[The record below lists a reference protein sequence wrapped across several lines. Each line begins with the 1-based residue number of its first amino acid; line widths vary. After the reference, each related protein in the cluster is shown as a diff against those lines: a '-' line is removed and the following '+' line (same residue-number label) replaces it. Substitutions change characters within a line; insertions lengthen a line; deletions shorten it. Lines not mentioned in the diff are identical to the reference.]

1 MDVLTQSEST
11 VSLQILFRKS
21 QFSIFAITF
30 LICSFIFV
38 SISIFTVQSYAKQ
51 NLVLVGKTIS
61 ERIQPA
67 LVFNDVITL
76 DQILN
81 ESTDQHSIRLIQVF
95 NATNQ
100 RITQH
105 AQPEEQSS
113 ILQHF
118 FDRFFLN
125 EAIKLPIYH
134 HDAKVGELH
143 VYGSSAEIL
152 KFVLKIFLGLAIGML
167 FIIFALWRSIHLTYQ
182 RLMQAI
188 HPIQNIAQLVSYQK
202 AYNLR
207 FPPNPILEFQN
218 LNQTFNGLLEEIQ
231 AWHNHLQNENDQLAY
246 EAHHDHLTQLPNRN
260 FFYQSICQIFE
271 DPHSQQQSALLF
283 IDNNNFKEINDQFGH
298 LAGDAVL
305 QEMAKRLSSRIRH
318 NDFVAR
324 LGGDE
329 FAVILKSIKQVD
341 HLVSIADNLLKSCE
355 EPLEYQGY
363 PIYFTFS
370 IGIALAQNAN
380 TPEELISQADQAMY
394 KAKSLNPHWFIFH
407 S

>member
-1 MDVLTQSEST
+1 MLTQSEST

-118 FDRFFLN
+118 FDRFFLKPLN
-125 EAIKLPIYH
+125 C
-134 HDAKVGELH
+134 
-143 VYGSSAEIL
+143 
-152 KFVLKIFLGLAIGML
+152 L
-167 FIIFALWRSIHLTYQ
+167 FITM
-182 RLMQAI
+182 MQ
-188 HPIQNIAQLVSYQK
+188 K
-202 AYNLR
+202 
-207 FPPNPILEFQN
+207 
-218 LNQTFNGLLEEIQ
+218 
-231 AWHNHLQNENDQLAY
+231 
-246 EAHHDHLTQLPNRN
+246 
-260 FFYQSICQIFE
+260 
-271 DPHSQQQSALLF
+271 
-283 IDNNNFKEINDQFGH
+283 
-298 LAGDAVL
+298 
-305 QEMAKRLSSRIRH
+305 
-318 NDFVAR
+318 
-324 LGGDE
+324 
-329 FAVILKSIKQVD
+329 
-341 HLVSIADNLLKSCE
+341 
-355 EPLEYQGY
+355 
-363 PIYFTFS
+363 
-370 IGIALAQNAN
+370 
-380 TPEELISQADQAMY
+380 
-394 KAKSLNPHWFIFH
+394 
-407 S
+407 